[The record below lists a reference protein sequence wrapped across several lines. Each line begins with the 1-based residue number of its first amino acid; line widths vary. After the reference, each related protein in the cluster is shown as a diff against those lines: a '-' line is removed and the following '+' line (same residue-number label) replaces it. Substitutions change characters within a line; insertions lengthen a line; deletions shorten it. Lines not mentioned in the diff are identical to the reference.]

1 MLLQAILRI
10 ETVKLAGRKFPEA
23 SNLNFLKCLKNSVKP
38 AFFKMTI
45 RLNDGSHSLCKPQK

>member
-10 ETVKLAGRKFPEA
+10 ATVKLAGKKIPEA

-38 AFFKMTI
+38 EFFLISIKSFI
-45 RLNDGSHSLCKPQK
+45 FVL

>member
-10 ETVKLAGRKFPEA
+10 VTAKLTIKKVPEA

-38 AFFKMTI
+38 EFF
-45 RLNDGSHSLCKPQK
+45 